1 VTQLLLTPR
10 ETASLYRLG
19 VAQLLVLER
28 KGAIPPALRLTRKTL
43 RFRADEHPAALN
55 TPA

>member
-1 VTQLLLTPR
+1 MNQPLLTPR

-28 KGAIPPALRLTRKTL
+28 KGAIPAALRLTRKTL
-43 RFRADEHPAALN
+43 RFRADEHPAAIK
-55 TPA
+55 TA

>member
-1 VTQLLLTPR
+1 MNQPLLTPR

-28 KGAIPPALRLTRKTL
+28 KGAIPAALRLTRQTL
-43 RFRADEHPAALN
+43 RFRADEHPAAIK
-55 TPA
+55 TA